1 MEKLLPQSI
10 DAEQGVL
17 GSIIIDPEAI
27 VQVSTL
33 LAPRDFYR
41 DAHRKVYESIMR
53 LYSANSPADFL
64 TICDDLEQ
72 HQQLEDIGGASYLT
86 SLVNCVPTSGNVESY
101 AHIVSKASQLR
112 DAIHA
117 CGQTAAEAYEPG
129 ADASEVLGKAQQRFF
144 EIDLRKQ
151 RGNGFTPTSALM
163 PDRINRLDYLQKHR
177 GTIIGVPTGFTDLDR
192 MTGGL
197 QRSDL
202 IVLAARPGVGKTSL
216 ALSLAANAALKY
228 KQRVAIF
235 SLEMSKEQ
243 LGDRLISMVAR
254 VDQSRLRT
262 GWIGEDEWD
271 TVVDASDRIAEAPI
285 WIDDTAGIS
294 TMEMRSKARRLQV
307 EQGVDLMIV
316 DYLQLMQASAG
327 KKHENRVQEVSE
339 ISRSLKGL
347 ARELNVPVLAL
358 SQLSRS
364 VESRQVKVP
373 QLSDLRESGTI
384 EQDSDIVLFIYRDSV
399 YKPNEENKHSAALIV
414 AKHRN
419 GPVGEIPL
427 YWNASQTRFDDEE
440 VRIVDAE

>member
-27 VQVSTL
+27 VQVSAL
-33 LAPRDFYR
+33 LEARDFYR
-41 DAHRKVYESIMR
+41 DAHRKVYEAILH
-53 LYSANSPADFL
+53 LYQNNTPADFITL
-64 TICDDLEQ
+64 CDTLEGWN
-72 HQQLEDIGGASYLT
+72 QLEDVGGASYIT
-86 SLVNCVPTSGNVESY
+86 SLVSCVPTSGNVEHY

-112 DAIHA
+112 DSIHA

-151 RGNGFTPTSALM
+151 RGNGFTSTSALM
-163 PDRINRLDYLQKHR
+163 PERINRLDYLQKHR

-202 IVLAARPGVGKTSL
+202 IVLAARPGIGKTSL
-216 ALSLAANAALKY
+216 ALSFAANAALKY
-228 KQRVAIF
+228 RQRVAIF

-254 VDQSRLRT
+254 IDQSRLRT
-262 GWIGEDEWD
+262 GWIDENEWD
-271 TVVDASDRIAEAPI
+271 TVVDASDTIAEASI

-307 EQGVDLMIV
+307 EQGVDLVIV
-316 DYLQLMQASAG
+316 DYLQLMQAGTS

-384 EQDSDIVLFIYRDSV
+384 EQDSDIVLFIYRESV
-399 YKPNEENKHSAALIV
+399 YTPNAENKHDAALIV

-419 GPVGEIPL
+419 GPVGEISL
-427 YWNASQTRFDDEE
+427 YWNATQVRFDNAEAG
-440 VRIVDAE
+440 IDAE